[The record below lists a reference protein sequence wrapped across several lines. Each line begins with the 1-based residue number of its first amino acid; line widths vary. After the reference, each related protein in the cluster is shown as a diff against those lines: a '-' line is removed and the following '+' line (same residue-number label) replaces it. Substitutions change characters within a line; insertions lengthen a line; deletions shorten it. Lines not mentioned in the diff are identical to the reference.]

1 MSGGGGKGG
10 SQTTE
15 VQIPAWLQAAAQRNI
30 ARAEDLAQFGYTPYY
45 GPDVAALT
53 PQQIA
58 AQQGI
63 NAAAQAFGMPT
74 ADVMAGMP
82 QATDYNGMMA
92 YSSQPLYQQSL
103 DALRTNMPAQYEAM
117 RAPFIDPVTGAAP
130 RSPYGPPPPAPA
142 SVSPFQG
149 VLSNGGN
156 GGGGN
161 DSYFGGGG
169 GGNVFN
175 THQGPNLNGQAGY
188 GAGGYTSFR
197 DMFDGGGPGRSGDT
211 FQGGGAISAVGNV
224 LGGPSGRNSND
235 SGGSSGAGG
244 GK

>member
-10 SQTTE
+10 SQTTQ
-15 VQIPAWLQAAAQRNI
+15 VQIPEWLQAAAQRNI

-103 DALRTNMPAQYEAM
+103 NALQANMPAQYEAM

-130 RSPYGPPPPAPA
+130 RSPYGAPAPA
-142 SVSPFQG
+142 PTMPIMQPA
-149 VLSNGGN
+149 VLPSNGSDSGGSGDYN
-156 GGGGN
+156 GGPSGG
-161 DSYFGGGG
+161 S
-169 GGNVFN
+169 VFN
-175 THQGPNLNGQAGY
+175 SYQGPNLNGQAGY
-188 GAGGYTSFR
+188 GAGGYTSFG

-211 FQGGGAISAVGNV
+211 FQGGGAISAVGNA

>member
-10 SQTTE
+10 SQTTQ
-15 VQIPAWLQAAAQRNI
+15 VQIPEWLQAAAQRNI

-103 DALRTNMPAQYEAM
+103 NALQANMPAQYEAM

-130 RSPYGPPPPAPA
+130 RSPYGAPAPA
-142 SVSPFQG
+142 TTMPTMQPA
-149 VLSNGGN
+149 VLPSGGGDNGGSGDYSGGPS
-156 GGGGN
+156 GGGI
-161 DSYFGGGG
+161 
-169 GGNVFN
+169 FN

-188 GAGGYTSFR
+188 GAGGYTSFG
-197 DMFDGGGPGRSGDT
+197 DMFDRGGPGRSGDT
-211 FQGGGAISAVGNV
+211 FQGGGVVSSVGNS
-224 LGGPSGRNSND
+224 LGGKG
-235 SGGSSGAGG
+235 
-244 GK
+244 

>member
-117 RAPFIDPVTGAAP
+117 RAPFIDPVTGASP
-130 RSPYGPPPPAPA
+130 RSPYGSYVAPAPQ
-142 SVSPFQG
+142 STNPLRQMGNGGSG
-149 VLSNGGN
+149 GGN
-156 GGGGN
+156 G
-161 DSYFGGGG
+161 DSYMAGPAGGS
-169 GGNVFN
+169 
-175 THQGPNLNGQAGY
+175 
-188 GAGGYTSFR
+188 GGYTSFA

-211 FQGGGAISAVGNV
+211 FQGGGMISMVGNA